1 MEVNAME
8 RKIPIYF
15 DSIVVES
22 PIQENIID
30 SNNSIYRMKVRTFSK
45 YANRNGSYITDAVAD
60 QLIESATN
68 GITPVIGFFDPETKT
83 WASHTGPTLAKAY
96 GYVESFLGWEPF
108 EDTDGVTRDYAVFS
122 ILAFIDYYEEANL
135 IMGQNQSMELN
146 ENSITGDWAEI
157 NNDYYFVY
165 TTAKMKGFCIIG
177 SHEPCFSVSAFFS
190 QDEDTLNTQYNKF
203 SSLLSNLKAQV
214 EEAKKFKKGG
224 EQSMDENEQVTP
236 VVEENQ
242 PEETIQVDETP
253 VENKS
258 DEAEENKAEEPS
270 EFEVLQQ
277 KYEELENTNSE
288 LQDKFDVAQKKI
300 EELEESLKTAAAEFE
315 KATEEINTLKNSL
328 KEYENQ
334 MNIVEEN
341 KKDELIKEYKKFIP
355 EEEISEYEGQMKNFT
370 YDELESK
377 LAICFAKKQM
387 AGGEPKVVPL
397 PDSKNNEFALF
408 MEKYRKNK

>member
-1 MEVNAME
+1 ME

-224 EQSMDENEQVTP
+224 EQSMDENEQMTS

-258 DEAEENKAEEPS
+258 DETEENKVEEPS

-300 EELEESLKTAAAEFE
+300 EELEESLKFAAAEFE

-397 PDSKNNEFALF
+397 PDSKNSEFALF

>member
-1 MEVNAME
+1 MK

-224 EQSMDENEQVTP
+224 EQSMDENEQMTS

-258 DEAEENKAEEPS
+258 DETEENKAEEPS

-300 EELEESLKTAAAEFE
+300 EELEESLKLAAAEFE

-397 PDSKNNEFALF
+397 PDSKNSEFALF

>member
-1 MEVNAME
+1 ME

-224 EQSMDENEQVTP
+224 EQSMDENEQMTS

-258 DEAEENKAEEPS
+258 DETEENKAEEPS

-288 LQDKFDVAQKKI
+288 LQDRFDVAQKKI
-300 EELEESLKTAAAEFE
+300 EELEESLKLAAAEFE

-397 PDSKNNEFALF
+397 PDSKNSEFALF

>member
-1 MEVNAME
+1 ME

-224 EQSMDENEQVTP
+224 EQSMDENEQMTS

-258 DEAEENKAEEPS
+258 DETEENKAEEPS

-300 EELEESLKTAAAEFE
+300 EELEESLKLAAAEFE

-397 PDSKNNEFALF
+397 PDSKNSEFALF